1 MKIALTNVNI
11 ITGRLED
18 EVLRNKIVIIKNNK
32 IIDICDTLDEKMKC
46 INMHNRYLMPGL
58 INMHVHLP
66 GSGKSNGSKKQT
78 KESVNRLMNNPIT
91 RKIAY
96 MLCAK
101 YAKTELLSG
110 VTTIRTVGGLRNF
123 DTSIGLEIEDKKRI
137 GPRIMASNMAISVPG
152 GHMAGILAHEART
165 PLEAINFVK
174 LINQDKPKYIK
185 LMITGG
191 VMDAKVM
198 GEPGVLRMPKE
209 IVKAA
214 VTEAHEL
221 GLKVSAHVESR
232 EGLVVA
238 VENGVDTIEHGAS
251 MLPQDIDLFKTKK
264 ATLITTISPALPFVF
279 LDEDLTEVEKENS
292 KIVLKGI
299 IDCAKTCLENNIKVG
314 LGTDT
319 ACPYITHYDMWRELV
334 YFSHII
340 GVSKKYA
347 IYTATLNNA
356 EILGID
362 HLTGSIEIGKSADF
376 IVVDDDP
383 TIDLKTIRYP
393 YMVGFRG
400 RIFKKP
406 RVKKYKNVEEKLDYI
421 MEEVLTN

>member
-1 MKIALTNVNI
+1 MSQTLLLTFISNR
-11 ITGRLED
+11 ITMCSKKVFIYYILSKK
-18 EVLRNKIVIIKNNK
+18 EVLILK
-32 IIDICDTLDEKMKC
+32 L
-46 INMHNRYLMPGL
+46 Y
-58 INMHVHLP
+58 
-66 GSGKSNGSKKQT
+66 
-78 KESVNRLMNNPIT
+78 
-91 RKIAY
+91 RKIT
-96 MLCAK
+96 LI
-101 YAKTELLSG
+101 LF
-110 VTTIRTVGGLRNF
+110 VIFTIFLFVF
-123 DTSIGLEIEDKKRI
+123 I
-137 GPRIMASNMAISVPG
+137 IS
-152 GHMAGILAHEART
+152 
-165 PLEAINFVK
+165 FV
-174 LINQDKPKYIK
+174 DP
-185 LMITGG
+185 
-191 VMDAKVM
+191 
-198 GEPGVLRMPKE
+198 
-209 IVKAA
+209 
-214 VTEAHEL
+214 
-221 GLKVSAHVESR
+221 
-232 EGLVVA
+232 
-238 VENGVDTIEHGAS
+238 
-251 MLPQDIDLFKTKK
+251 
-264 ATLITTISPALPFVF
+264 TLITTISPALPFVF

-406 RVKKYKNVEEKLDYI
+406 RVKKNKNVEEKLDYI